1 MSCAGGAVTARFAR
15 TGATGR
21 QACVALW
28 IALLTCGLQASAAPG
43 SSQDAEALPE
53 PSLEPRQTQDL
64 ILGVIADQTITRIGR
79 EFYQGF
85 LSTWRDFGGD
95 AEQYNL
101 AIYERPS
108 ARWGSLVW
116 VEKDRVRLFH
126 MFIHPGRG
134 NYTKI
139 GEQAAQQVYG
149 RVGQLEI
156 EKQLFKDP
164 DLGDEEI

>member
-1 MSCAGGAVTARFAR
+1 MSYGGGAVVARVAR
-15 TGATGR
+15 TNASKG
-21 QACVALW
+21 QVCVALS
-28 IALLTCGLQASAAPG
+28 IVLLTWSLQTGAEPG
-43 SSQDAEALPE
+43 SGQEAEALPE
-53 PSLEPRQTQDL
+53 PALEPRQTQDL

-79 EFYQGF
+79 EFYRGF

-116 VEKDRVRLFH
+116 VEKDRVRLFS

-134 NYTKI
+134 NYAPI
-139 GEQAAQQVYG
+139 GEQAARQVYG

-156 EKQLFKDP
+156 ERQLFKEP